1 MEPTAE
7 TYTVTERTEERLAGP
22 RPGLAELA
30 GLDAGVLASHLE
42 LALLGVGAR
51 PVSPFDSAI

>member
-1 MEPTAE
+1 MDATVEPHV
-7 TYTVTERTEERLAGP
+7 VTERTDGRVPAQ

-30 GLDAGVLASHLE
+30 GLDAGELASRLE
-42 LALLGVGAR
+42 LALSGLGAR